1 MKFTWL
7 PALLRFGLVGVG
19 GLLVDLAVLYVAA
32 PNLGWYGARV
42 LSFWAAATATWWF
55 NRHYTFASATA
66 AATAAESVASVGRQY
81 LRYLLSMMLGGSV
94 NYLTYATVIVWWTGP
109 AAPAV
114 GVALGSCAGLV
125 FNFVA
130 AKYFIFRQ
138 PAKNPEAHS

>member
-42 LSFWAAATATWWF
+42 LSFWAAATATWWL

-66 AATAAESVASVGRQY
+66 AAAAAESAASVGRQY
-81 LRYLLSMMLGGSV
+81 LRYLLSMTLGGSV
-94 NYLTYATVIVWWTGP
+94 NYLTYATVIVWWIWP

-125 FNFVA
+125 FNFVV
-130 AKYFIFRQ
+130 AKYFIFRH

>member
-1 MKFTWL
+1 MKFAWL

-42 LSFWAAATATWWF
+42 LSFWAAATATWWL

-66 AATAAESVASVGRQY
+66 AAAVAESVASVGRQY
-81 LRYLLSMMLGGSV
+81 LRYLLSMTLGGSV
-94 NYLTYATVIVWWTGP
+94 NYLTYATVIVWWTWP

-125 FNFVA
+125 FNFIA
-130 AKYFIFRQ
+130 AKYFIFRH

>member
-1 MKFTWL
+1 MRFSWL
-7 PALLRFGLVGVG
+7 PTLLRFGLVGVG

-42 LSFWAAATATWWF
+42 LSFWAAATATWWL

-66 AATAAESVASVGRQY
+66 AAAAAESAASVGRQY
-81 LRYLLSMMLGGSV
+81 LRYLLSMTLGGSV
-94 NYLTYATVIVWWTGP
+94 NYLTYATVIVWWTLP

-125 FNFVA
+125 FNFIA
-130 AKYFIFRQ
+130 AKYFIFRH

>member
-1 MKFTWL
+1 MKFAWL

-42 LSFWAAATATWWF
+42 LSFWAAATATWWL

-66 AATAAESVASVGRQY
+66 AAAVAESVASVGRQY
-81 LRYLLSMMLGGSV
+81 LRYLLSMTLGGSV
-94 NYLTYATVIVWWTGP
+94 NYLTYATVIVWWIWP

-125 FNFVA
+125 FNFIA
-130 AKYFIFRQ
+130 AKYFIFRH

>member
-1 MKFTWL
+1 MRFSWL
-7 PALLRFGLVGVG
+7 PTLLRFGLVGVG

-42 LSFWAAATATWWF
+42 LSFWAAATATWWL

-66 AATAAESVASVGRQY
+66 AAAVAESVASVGRQY
-81 LRYLLSMMLGGSV
+81 LRYLLSMTLGGSV
-94 NYLTYATVIVWWTGP
+94 NYLTYATVIVWWIWP

-125 FNFVA
+125 FNFIA
-130 AKYFIFRQ
+130 AKYFIFRH

>member
-42 LSFWAAATATWWF
+42 LSFWAAATATWWL
-55 NRHYTFASATA
+55 NRHYTFAHA
-66 AATAAESVASVGRQY
+66 AAGVAQSPISVVRQY
-81 LRYLLSMMLGGSV
+81 LRYLLSMTLGGSV
-94 NYLTYATVIVWWTGP
+94 NYLTYATVIVWWTLP

-125 FNFVA
+125 FNFVV

-138 PAKNPEAHS
+138 PAKNPATHS